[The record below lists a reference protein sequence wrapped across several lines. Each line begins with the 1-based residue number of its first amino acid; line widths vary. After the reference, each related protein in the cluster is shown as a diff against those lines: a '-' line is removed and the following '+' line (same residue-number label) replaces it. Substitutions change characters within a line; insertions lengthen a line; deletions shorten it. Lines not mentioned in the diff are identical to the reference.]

1 MTFEKDPTQ
10 TEETFP
16 SLMEQIEVLKKQN
29 AKIRTDIE
37 TLESQEGQL
46 NDEQDRYGMESDGI
60 IADLKEKIEARR

>member
-1 MTFEKDPTQ
+1 
-10 TEETFP
+10 
-16 SLMEQIEVLKKQN
+16 MEQIEVLKKQN